1 MFKKQDRDS
10 AEKKMIETLDVEG
23 MKDLAA
29 VALGEKEADLVI
41 KGVDLVNVYTREVL
55 KGYSVA
61 TKGKWIAYVGPDAGH
76 TIGSG
81 TKVIDGTGKA
91 LIPGFVDGHS
101 HMLYYASPQEFLR
114 YAMRGGTTTI
124 VTEIMEL
131 TFPLGY
137 RGLIECLESLKDQP
151 IKIFSTVPPSVT
163 FSKDAAAKAPTLT
176 QLLDLLKRDDILGVG
191 EGFWQEV
198 LRGETNF
205 PALSAEARRLGKTA
219 EGHAAGCRGQRL
231 AAYLDYGVSSCH
243 ESVSAEEV
251 IEKLRFGI
259 CTMIREGSIRKEL
272 DAIAKVKDLGL
283 DLRRAALVTDGAD
296 PRDLVRKGYLEHV
309 VQRAMDAGFDP
320 VLAVQM
326 ATLNV
331 AEHFRLDGILGGI
344 APAKYA
350 DMVLVPD
357 LRTIRAEVVIS
368 NGVII
373 AQDGK
378 LLVPPR
384 AGVFTGSELKKTHVS
399 SDDFAIKVQR
409 KDLLKVRV
417 MDQVAELVTKEVILD
432 LPARDGELK
441 ADPDKDI
448 LKASVISCEGKIFTG
463 LVRGLGFRAGAMAT
477 SGAWETFATVVVGA
491 AEADMAMAVNRI
503 FEMGGGIVVCSEGK
517 ILAELAL
524 PVAGLMSNQSIE
536 EIVERLNQIQAKA
549 KVLGFRFP
557 DAALTLAVLTTAAI
571 PFLRLSEDGLVDSR
585 TGRVK
590 DLVLPP

>member
-1 MFKKQDRDS
+1 MIEMLS
-10 AEKKMIETLDVEG
+10 AER

-29 VALGEKEADLVI
+29 VSLGEKEADLVVR
-41 KGVDLVNVYTREVL
+41 GVDLVNVYTREVL

-81 TKVIDGTGKA
+81 TKVIDGAGRV
-91 LIPGFVDGHS
+91 LIPGFVDGHA
-101 HMLYYASPQEFLR
+101 HMLYYASSQEFLR

-131 TFPLGY
+131 AFPLGY
-137 RGLIECLESLKDQP
+137 KGLIECLEILKNQP

-163 FSKDAAAKAPTLT
+163 LSKDAAARAPTLT

-198 LRGETNF
+198 LRGERNF
-205 PALSAEARRLGKTA
+205 PALSAEALIRGKTA

-251 IEKLRFGI
+251 VEKLRFGI

-272 DAIAKVKDLGL
+272 EAIVRIKDMSL

-296 PRDLVRKGYLEHV
+296 PRDLVEKGYLERV
-309 VQRAMDAGFDP
+309 VQRAIDAGFDP

-326 ATLNV
+326 ASLNV
-331 AEHFRLDGILGGI
+331 AEHFRLDGVLGGI

-350 DMVLVPD
+350 DMVLIPD
-357 LRTIRAEVVIS
+357 LRTIKAEVVIS
-368 NGVII
+368 NGVVI
-373 AQDGK
+373 AHDGK
-378 LLVPPR
+378 LLVEPR
-384 AGVFTGSELKKTHVS
+384 PAVFTGSELKKIRVS
-399 SDDFAIKVQR
+399 PSDFAIKVPR
-409 KDLLKVRV
+409 KDVLKVRV
-417 MDQVAELVTKEVILD
+417 MDQVAELLTKEAILD
-432 LPARDGELK
+432 LQARDGQLK
-441 ADPDKDI
+441 GDPQRDI
-448 LKASVISCEGKIFTG
+448 VKASVISCEGKQFTG
-463 LVRGLGFRAGAMAT
+463 LIRGLGFRAGAMAT

-491 AEADMAMAVNRI
+491 NEADMTMAVGRI
-503 FEMGGGIVVCSEGK
+503 VEMGGGIVVCSEGK
-517 ILAELAL
+517 VSAELAL
-524 PVAGLMSNQSIE
+524 PVAGLMSNQRIE

-549 KVLGFRFP
+549 KALGFRFA
-557 DAALTLAVLTTAAI
+557 DAALTLAVLTTAAV
-571 PFLRLSEDGLVDSR
+571 PFLRLSEAGLVDSK
-585 TGRVK
+585 TGKIV
-590 DLVLPP
+590 DLVVS